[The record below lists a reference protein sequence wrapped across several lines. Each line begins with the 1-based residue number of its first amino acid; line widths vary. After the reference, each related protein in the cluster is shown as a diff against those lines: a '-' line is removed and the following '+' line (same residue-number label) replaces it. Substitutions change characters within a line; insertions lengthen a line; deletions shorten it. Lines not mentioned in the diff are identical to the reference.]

1 MVATIKLKFRSRR
14 NAFDS
19 TRHVDCVECH
29 LLVPNFQIRCRSC
42 VKQKKIDYTKVHQSS
57 GCASYVPDSKDDGL
71 CRAADHGHLSQ
82 VFFVIARGILE
93 YVQSGSIDFENRTT
107 SALDCDER
115 GGAAR

>member
-29 LLVPNFQIRCRSC
+29 LLVPNFQIPCRSC
-42 VKQKKIDYTKVHQSS
+42 KKKTIDYTKVHQSS
-57 GCASYVPDSKDDGL
+57 GWSSHP
-71 CRAADHGHLSQ
+71 RRTADHGHLSQ

-115 GGAAR
+115 GGAAL

>member
-29 LLVPNFQIRCRSC
+29 LLVPNFQIPCRSC
-42 VKQKKIDYTKVHQSS
+42 EKKTIDYTKVHQSS
-57 GCASYVPDSKDDGL
+57 GCASQYDDGL
-71 CRAADHGHLSQ
+71 CRTADHGHLSQ
-82 VFFVIARGILE
+82 VFFVIARGILQ